1 MDIYYVK
8 PRDFAACSFDNLND
22 ALEEIRMHLQDG
34 VEELKVVVKE
44 MSQDEYD
51 NLPEFEGI

>member
-1 MDIYYVK
+1 MDVYYVK
-8 PRDFAACSFDNLND
+8 PKDFAACSFDNLDD

-34 VEELKVVVKE
+34 VKEVKVIIKE
-44 MSQDEYD
+44 MTQDEYD